1 MRAREFITQIF
12 ESEPEPVYVAIG
24 DSHAHAVGVM
34 GGVMKGVKWLN
45 LGVPS
50 AASKGPA
57 PRTQQMLANIPKI
70 PKGSVVLVALG
81 ANDTANA
88 MVPGKPSRTAQS
100 IASDVSSVVDRI
112 NAQQPS
118 KVLFL
123 LFPNGPG
130 RGSKE
135 AKFYGG
141 EFQEEVRAAI
151 RSALGGIPII
161 DINGKPL
168 TDGVHAGMSTYKVVA
183 SQVVSSAKPTAFGS
197 NEPGSSSKEEPKE
210 PKSSLDRFGNK
221 VLNKVGLGDKEQ
233 DPNKQS
239 FVVEVPP
246 SLRSPQTADVQKALI
261 ALGVPLPKFGVDGL
275 QGKETTAAIRTF
287 QEKNGLP
294 ATGDADKAT
303 VDKMNAMLKAKP
315 ELLAT
320 LKKSSQAE
328 VRPAQ
333 SKVDV
338 SKPLQLDAVT
348 KGKVGQVLNFVAGP
362 ESGGQYDIMF
372 GGKRDPA
379 ILNMTMEELA
389 SYQLAHARRAGSSAA
404 GRYQIMHFNTINYA
418 KKAGLDPTK
427 DKFTAENQDKMGI
440 VFLREAGLEDW
451 LRGRIDDTRFLD
463 RLSRIWAG
471 LPSPSKGG
479 QSFYGGVGLNK
490 HATQLKMQTA
500 LNNLQTISTATA

>member
-1 MRAREFITQIF
+1 
-12 ESEPEPVYVAIG
+12 
-24 DSHAHAVGVM
+24 M

-141 EFQEEVRAAI
+141 EFQEEVRTAI

-221 VLNKVGLGDKEQ
+221 VLNKIGLGDKEQ
-233 DPNKQS
+233 ASNTSSDFIATPSGAKMGS
-239 FVVEVPP
+239 RGVEVIN
-246 SLRSPQTADVQKALI
+246 LQRGLI
-261 ALGVPLPKFGVDGL
+261 ALGYDVGPTKDDGIIGKF
-275 QGKETTAAIRTF
+275 TTAAIAKF
-287 QEKNGLP
+287 QTDNKLP
-294 ATGDADKAT
+294 PSGFADKET
-303 VDKMNAMLKAKP
+303 VDKVNELLKARPAVLSKLEKAKP
-315 ELLAT
+315 E
-320 LKKSSQAE
+320 E
-328 VRPAQ
+328 F
-333 SKVDV
+333 
-338 SKPLQLDAVT
+338 
-348 KGKVGQVLNFVAGP
+348 KGKITVSALGDKASRELLTQAAESQGIKGKELAAFLAQCSH
-362 ESGGQYDIMF
+362 ESGGFRYLSEIWGPTSQQKTYDGRMGNNSPGDGFKYRGRGFIQLT
-372 GGKRDPA
+372 GKKNYADASRVLGVDLVKNP
-379 ILNMTMEELA
+379 ELA
-389 SYQLAHARRAGSSAA
+389 EKPEMGAKTSIYFWKTNVQPNVSNWDDTR
-404 GRYQIMHFNTINYA
+404 TI
-418 KKAGLDPTK
+418 TR
-427 DKFTAENQDKMGI
+427 I
-440 VFLREAGLEDW
+440 VNGGYNGLED
-451 LRGRIDDTRFLD
+451 R
-463 RLSRIWAG
+463 
-471 LPSPSKGG
+471 
-479 QSFYGGVGLNK
+479 
-490 HATQLKMQTA
+490 KMRYAAFKQDM
-500 LNNLQTISTATA
+500 NLA